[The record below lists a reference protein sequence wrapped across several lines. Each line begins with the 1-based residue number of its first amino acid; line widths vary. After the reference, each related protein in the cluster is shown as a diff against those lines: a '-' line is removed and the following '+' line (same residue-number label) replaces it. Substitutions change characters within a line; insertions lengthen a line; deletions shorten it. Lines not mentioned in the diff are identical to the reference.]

1 MISFLQPMSSNISI
15 LVKQHLEYN
24 HKLIQFVN
32 ILNKNKPMINY
43 MKTFDLYMSF
53 KNLDSTPRSI
63 GLMGLIGRLHDALPT
78 P

>member
-1 MISFLQPMSSNISI
+1 MIKFLQLMSSKIWI

-32 ILNKNKPMINY
+32 ILNKSKPMINY

-53 KNLDSTPRSI
+53 KNFDSKARII
-63 GLMGLIGRLHDALPT
+63 GSMG
-78 P
+78 

>member
-1 MISFLQPMSSNISI
+1 

-32 ILNKNKPMINY
+32 ILNKSKPMINY

-53 KNLDSTPRSI
+53 
-63 GLMGLIGRLHDALPT
+63 
-78 P
+78 